1 MRVHRDRLDRLGPRV
16 QQEQLEPLDRPEQ
29 RARPDRLVL
38 RGQREPL
45 DRPEHPVPQEQPV
58 RLDLLDLPDRPGL
71 KAQLVLKGQPGRE
84 AFRPI

>member
-45 DRPEHPVPQEQPV
+45 DLPEHPVPQEQPV
-58 RLDLLDLPDRPGL
+58 RLDLLDRPGL